1 MDKKKKK
8 VFLFHGDGGDPINVG
23 KELAE
28 FVKESNMKYVAK
40 VHIPIIDED
49 KFIFAKNLEDA
60 EAVTKRLG
68 ATLIGLYEIDKWK

>member
-1 MDKKKKK
+1 MKNLIKLK
-8 VFLFHGDGGDPINVG
+8 VILVVFIIIFTTYSV
-23 KELAE
+23 
-28 FVKESNMKYVAK
+28 VADEILPLPK
-40 VHIPIIDED
+40 PIIDED